1 MKRISDTEVQLTD
14 DEMILGDFYQYLR
27 TERGLTDEQAMA
39 YLERVSS
46 LAGRLIHG
54 EFLAYLTDGE
64 PLASGRCE
72 MAPESPMPEGE
83 VIEWTAGGRSF
94 RLVEGREYKIVT
106 MIPGVERK
114 PRYSRMHF
122 MGQQYPGRTGPGST
136 LQFSGRGP
144 DRTHSGKYCGTAG
157 VPVRS
162 ILEVEEV
169 ERNVAARYAFQRQP
183 EPEAARRDGR

>member
-1 MKRISDTEVQLTD
+1 MNSDSDTTRRQKSRLAE
-14 DEMILGDFYQYLR
+14 R
-27 TERGLTDEQAMA
+27 TEVA
-39 YLERVSS
+39 YGIKLPDWFLVGTTVSGFRALYALLESAHERYSEESVPV
-46 LAGRLIHG
+46 
-54 EFLAYLTDGE
+54 T
-64 PLASGRCE
+64 GRCE
-72 MAPESPMPEGE
+72 MAPESPMPEGN
-83 VIEWTAGGRSF
+83 VIEWMAGGRRF

-122 MGQQYPGRTGPGST
+122 MGQRYRGRIGPGTT
-136 LQFSGRGP
+136 LEFSGRGP

-169 ERNVAARYAFQRQP
+169 ERDVAARYAFQRQP